1 MAGREK
7 DREQKKMKKRTVLF
21 ANDEEDVLKVLD
33 MGTDDHITKPFDK
46 DKFLVSV
53 KMLLRKSS

>member
-1 MAGREK
+1 
-7 DREQKKMKKRTVLF
+7 MKKRTVLF

-33 MGTDDHITKPFDK
+33 MGTDDYITKSFDK
-46 DKFLVSV
+46 EKFLVSV